1 MAPRPPPAHSRSA
14 QIAKQHQTASETHR
28 RGGVE
33 EAERRAVRPSW
44 VLSSQLAQSK
54 PLRTEQCKLRNPS
67 PLVRRGLIE
76 RGGELLCGMWLLISL
91 SMRQDQPRIFVGT
104 PSRSWDRPA
113 SVHGQLDGSCQAK
126 QSLQMADLG
135 ALSEDGP

>member
-1 MAPRPPPAHSRSA
+1 MLAAPARAYRAAMAPRPPPARSHCA
-14 QIAKQHQTASETHR
+14 QNAKQHQTASETHR

-33 EAERRAVRPSW
+33 AAERRAVRPSW

-76 RGGELLCGMWLLISL
+76 RLL
-91 SMRQDQPRIFVGT
+91 QVPFF
-104 PSRSWDRPA
+104 A
-113 SVHGQLDGSCQAK
+113 
-126 QSLQMADLG
+126 G
-135 ALSEDGP
+135 ATLRREGFWRR

>member
-1 MAPRPPPAHSRSA
+1 MAPRPPPARSHCA
-14 QIAKQHQTASETHR
+14 QNAKQHQTASETHR

-54 PLRTEQCKLRNPS
+54 PLWTEQCKLRNPS

-91 SMRQDQPRIFVGT
+91 SMRHDQPRIFVGT
-104 PSRSWDRPA
+104 PSRSWDRPLRCTA
-113 SVHGQLDGSCQAK
+113 SLMVAATPSSHCKWPTS
-126 QSLQMADLG
+126 